1 LRDAKT
7 VFSWRWLQ
15 HPIRRRELLA
25 ADRNQAQKGGSMQ
38 LNTDVTKALAPR

>member
-1 LRDAKT
+1 MPRQSFLR
-7 VFSWRWLQ
+7 VGYGI
-15 HPIRRRELLA
+15 IRRRELLA